1 MTRENLISDVII
13 HTDKMFTQ
21 TFLLLNRK
29 PVFAFEESDKWLI
42 AEDNG
47 FFKFYYYEK
56 PVDRSKAFGG
66 HVFDIPLKNG
76 DVIKASGQWWGAVP
90 KNYVSEVDSYGY
102 GTIDSLSECYVF
114 GSVYVQKGMVEKW
127 LEENEPSNNYNKYN
141 HHHADHRK
149 HTIPDK
155 WATG

>member
-1 MTRENLISDVII
+1 MRKNLISDIII
-13 HTDKMFTQ
+13 HRNKMFTQ

-29 PVFAFEESDKWLI
+29 PVFAFFERDKWLI

-56 PVDRSKAFGG
+56 PVGRFKAFGG
-66 HVFDIPLKNG
+66 SEFDIPMKNG
-76 DVIKASGQWWGAVP
+76 KVIKANGQWWDAVP
-90 KNYVSEVDSYGY
+90 KDYISKVDSYGY
-102 GTIDSLSECYVF
+102 GTIDTLSKCYVF

-141 HHHADHRK
+141 HCHADYRK
-149 HTIPDK
+149 HTIPEK
-155 WATG
+155 WTTG